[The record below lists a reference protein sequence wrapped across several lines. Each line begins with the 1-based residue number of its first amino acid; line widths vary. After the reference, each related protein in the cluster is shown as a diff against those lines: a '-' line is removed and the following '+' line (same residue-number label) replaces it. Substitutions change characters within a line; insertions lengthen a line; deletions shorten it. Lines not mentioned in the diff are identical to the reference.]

1 MNVDSPLSMLCP
13 LELRLSETVV
23 VQKQPS
29 ALVLSELSEVFH
41 FIELLSPVF
50 RLLSFAIFSAF

>member
-1 MNVDSPLSMLCP
+1 MNVDSPLSTLCP
-13 LELRLSETVV
+13 LELQLSETVE

-41 FIELLSPVF
+41 FIELLSPD
-50 RLLSFAIFSAF
+50 